1 MYTTT
6 YTSSLSP
13 HTHTPSHPHT
23 VNNPVIQLDQD
34 MLVAQARSLGT
45 PVNSFLTGNNFTEV
59 SPDGVNTPPPEPYGG
74 GAMSTVASLAVL
86 LLATVLAISL

>member
-1 MYTTT
+1 
-6 YTSSLSP
+6 
-13 HTHTPSHPHT
+13 
-23 VNNPVIQLDQD
+23 

-74 GAMSTVASLAVL
+74 EVSPNGVTTPPPEPYGGGAGSTVASLTVL
-86 LLATVLAISL
+86 LLATVLAVSL

>member
-13 HTHTPSHPHT
+13 HTHTPSHLHT

-74 GAMSTVASLAVL
+74 GTVSTVVSLTVM